1 MNKYFRPRHIVAAL
15 WIAYAT
21 QLPVAVAA
29 DLSATV
35 PTGSGFVVKNAS
47 GHQERLRVQ
56 EDGVVTVPGLSGAT
70 PNATLTCFDG
80 PTGRLGPCSAGLG
93 QGATGATGV
102 AGVPGPQGVSGPA
115 GANGAAGATGAAGV
129 TGAAGLTGATGIA
142 GAVGPAGAQGV
153 QGHQGPIGSAGATGA
168 AGATGLTGATGAT
181 GPQGSVATGYA
192 NIWQSV
198 AQTVPQGQP
207 VLWDSNSLLSGVTHT
222 AGQADIVVGVSG
234 IYMVAWSIN
243 NANQAFPTA
252 IAVNGVVVPSSRTQ
266 AFAQTFLLSLSA
278 NDAISLIYN
287 DSYPTN
293 TMNIPGPDANN
304 GFAAGARLTLVRI
317 N

>member
-93 QGATGATGV
+93 QGATGATGATGV

-115 GANGAAGATGAAGV
+115 GAN
-129 TGAAGLTGATGIA
+129 
-142 GAVGPAGAQGV
+142 
-153 QGHQGPIGSAGATGA
+153 
-168 AGATGLTGATGAT
+168 GATGAT